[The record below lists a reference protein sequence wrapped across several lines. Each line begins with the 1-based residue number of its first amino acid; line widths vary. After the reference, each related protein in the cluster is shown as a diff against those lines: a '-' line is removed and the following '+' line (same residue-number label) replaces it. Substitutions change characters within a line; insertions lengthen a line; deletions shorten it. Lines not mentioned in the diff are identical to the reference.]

1 MPIVFCCLEHVGGN
15 EMVSLPFASVY
26 SSNIGDSVKIL

>member
-1 MPIVFCCLEHVGGN
+1 MPIVFRRLEHVGGS

-26 SSNIGDSVKIL
+26 SSSIGDNVKIL